1 MILVTGGLGFIGSHI
16 ALSLLAQG
24 QQIVIVDNHANSTL
38 QTLERLEYI
47 SGMYIP
53 FEKLDVRN
61 TPALNKIF
69 EQYSIDCV
77 IHTASFKSLEES
89 VLKPLEYYNDN
100 VSCMMSLLRAM
111 QRMGVRQLI
120 NLSSVAIY
128 GKSDAALSEDT
139 EFNYSYANP
148 YIRSQQ
154 MVENIIADTHH
165 ADVEWKIA
173 NLRLSNVV
181 GAFEHGVLGEYVM
194 QLPKNIVP
202 LALQVAAMQR
212 DVIELQNQAET
223 EDGTVERSFV
233 HVLDVCDAVLATLQW
248 LRAQPSGCLESFNIA
263 QSELV
268 SIQSLLNEISKVT
281 KAEIRVQ
288 PAVYQHQE
296 LAQLGANI
304 EKAAQVLKWV
314 PKRSLTQMIEDE
326 WRFYLNTLKGN

>member
-16 ALSLLAQG
+16 ALSLLARG
-24 QQIVIVDNHANSTL
+24 HEIVIVDNLANSTL

-53 FEKLDVRN
+53 FAKLDVRN
-61 TPALNKIF
+61 TPALNKVF
-69 EQYSIDCV
+69 EQYSIDAV

-100 VSCMMSLLRAM
+100 VSCIMSLLRAM

-120 NLSSVAIY
+120 NLSSVAVY
-128 GKSDAALSEDT
+128 GKSDSELSEET
-139 EFNYSYANP
+139 KFNYHYANP
-148 YIRSQQ
+148 YIRTQQ
-154 MVENIIADTHH
+154 MVEDIIADTYRVDH
-165 ADVEWKIA
+165 EWKII
-173 NLRLSNVV
+173 NLRLSNIV
-181 GAFEHGVLGEYVM
+181 GAFEHGVLGEYVV

-212 DVIELQNQAET
+212 DCIELQNQAQT
-223 EDGTVERSFV
+223 KDGTVERSFL
-233 HVLDVCDAVLATLQW
+233 HVLDVCDAILSGLKW
-248 LRAQPSGCLESFNIA
+248 LETQVGCLEAFNIA
-263 QSELV
+263 HSKTT
-268 SIQSLLNEISKVT
+268 SILGLLDEVAKVT
-281 KAEIRVQ
+281 QSEIRVQ
-288 PAVYQHQE
+288 PAVYQHEE

-304 EKAAQVLKWV
+304 DKAEKVLAWT